1 MIEGMQYVRAYYTG
15 MSIVHPNSLLRYEI
29 KEPPCGGEMG
39 ALVLEP
45 NDQGKRKKTQMLTL
59 FCPFT
64 LAAHQISSMAGEI
77 SEVKTVRKET
87 RIEGMKEPKVDMVP
101 TVVMKPT
108 QELTD
113 EKVERLAGKIV
124 DNWKMRCR
132 LNMPFDLDV
141 AALVLTKMGKP
152 IPEDRPTVRL
162 DATGEVKK
170 SGKEAGPELIKA
182 VSPDSKPGRVLKWFM
197 AQRRSIT
204 EGMAEFGSTRSSL
217 QSSLYGLW
225 SNNGIGY
232 VLAADMVDI
241 ILPAGCDDPFAEP
254 AKKGQ
259 KQEPA
264 VTEKKTRGKP
274 MQDEL
279 LITALPEKGKR
290 REVAL
295 ASYKGFV
302 SIADIAKQL
311 DCSEGSV
318 KSHLNDLHIKHG
330 FGFEIASDPIDGD
343 KAKLL
348 VPKGWKP

>member
-15 MSIVHPNSLLRYEI
+15 MPIVHPNSPLRYEVRDM
-29 KEPPCGGEMG
+29 PSAGEQG
-39 ALVLEP
+39 ALLLEP
-45 NDQGKRKKTQMLTL
+45 NDAGKKRKTTMLTL

-64 LAAHQISSMAGEI
+64 LAANQVSSEAGEI
-77 SEVKTVRKET
+77 SIIGEVEVPRKIEGVKET
-87 RIEGMKEPKVDMVP
+87 IVDRVRRAVP
-101 TVVMKPT
+101 RPRH
-108 QELTD
+108 ELTD
-113 EKVERLAGKIV
+113 EKVDRLARIIT
-124 DNWKMRCR
+124 DNWRMRCR
-132 LNMPFDLDV
+132 LGLPFALDV

-152 IPEDRPTVRL
+152 VPEERLVVRL
-162 DATGEVKK
+162 DASGEARK
-170 SGKEAGPELIKA
+170 SGKEAGAALLKA
-182 VSPDSKPGRVLKWFM
+182 VSADSKPGRVLKFFM
-197 AQRRSIT
+197 ERRRSIT

-217 QSSLYGLW
+217 QSSLHSLW

-241 ILPAGCDDPFAEP
+241 VLPAGCEDPFSAP
-254 AKKGQ
+254 AAKGQ
-259 KQEPA
+259 SQETA
-264 VTEKKTRGKP
+264 VTDKKTRGKP

-295 ASYKGFV
+295 ATYKGFV
-302 SIADIAKQL
+302 PIADVAKQL

-330 FGFEIASDPIDGD
+330 YGFEIEDG